1 MYMIVRISILSTH
14 LKHDVEIKLGPAV
27 ESRLKTHGH
36 LKRRIGIKTTF
47 YLLIRRSSSPVNLQ
61 SQGYQCR

>member
-1 MYMIVRISILSTH
+1 MHMIVRISILSTH

-36 LKRRIGIKTTF
+36 LASYWYKNNF
-47 YLLIRRSSSPVNLQ
+47 LLANPEKFQ
-61 SQGYQCR
+61 SR

>member
-1 MYMIVRISILSTH
+1 MHMIVRISILSTH

-36 LKRRIGIKTTF
+36 LKCRIGIK
-47 YLLIRRSSSPVNLQ
+47 IGRAS
-61 SQGYQCR
+61 CRERV